1 MADKLLVTAGAVG
14 LQVKA
19 FVTNVD
25 RHTSV
30 GDVGDVGDV
39 GGGSNLSSNKAL
51 SSSNISNII
60 STTNS
65 TIGNNTSTVGIE
77 AVSTGIDGVMVQ
89 PVTSSNSISNSI
101 SNSTSEQPRLNAPNW
116 GSLYYHIRVIIT

>member
-1 MADKLLVTAGAVG
+1 MADKLLVTTGAVG

-77 AVSTGIDGVMVQ
+77 AVSTGIDEVMVQ
-89 PVTSSNSISNSI
+89 PVTSSNSISS
-101 SNSTSEQPRLNAPNW
+101 STSEQPRLNAPNW